1 MDLRINGRNMEISDR
16 LRQHITNRLGVVDR
30 HLPNIARAEVEVA
43 AERTRAQQDRVVVQ
57 VTLNISGTLLRAQQR
72 AASANAAV
80 NAAAEALDRQINRYK
95 SRVYRSERESR
106 GALEYTP
113 DATRPDA
120 GRPDVALPEA
130 ARPSAEPP
138 PEAVDL
144 ELGRVGSLTR
154 IKRFAMEP
162 MTVEEAALQM
172 ERLDHAFYLFLDS
185 ETSQYSV
192 IYRRGDAN
200 YGLIQPEGG

>member
-1 MDLRINGRNMEISDR
+1 MDLRINGRNMEISDG

-30 HLPNIARAEVEVA
+30 HLPNIAHAEVDVA

-72 AASANAAV
+72 ASTANAAV
-80 NAAAEALDRQINRYK
+80 NAAADALDRQINRYK

-106 GALEYTP
+106 GALDYNP
-113 DATRPDA
+113 DI
-120 GRPDVALPEA
+120 GRPDLA
-130 ARPSAEPP
+130 APTAEQPGAEPP
-138 PEAVDL
+138 PDAVDL

-154 IKRFAMEP
+154 VKRFAMEP

-172 ERLDHAFYLFLDS
+172 ERLDHAFYMFLDS

-200 YGLIQPEGG
+200 YGLIQPEGE

>member
-1 MDLRINGRNMEISDR
+1 MDLRINGRNMEISDP

-43 AERTRAQQDRVVVQ
+43 SERTRAQQDRVVVQ

-72 AASANAAV
+72 ASTANAAV
-80 NAAAEALDRQINRYK
+80 NAAADALDRQINRYK

-106 GALEYTP
+106 GALDYHP
-113 DATRPDA
+113 DV
-120 GRPDVALPEA
+120 GRPDLA
-130 ARPSAEPP
+130 APTAEQPNAESPP
-138 PEAVDL
+138 DAVDL

-154 IKRFAMEP
+154 VKRFAMEP

-172 ERLDHAFYLFLDS
+172 ERLDHAFYMFLDS

-200 YGLIQPEGG
+200 YGLIQPDGG

>member
-1 MDLRINGRNMEISDR
+1 MDLRINGRNMEISDP

-30 HLPNIARAEVEVA
+30 HLPNIAHAEVDVA

-72 AASANAAV
+72 ASTANAAV
-80 NAAAEALDRQINRYK
+80 NAAADALDRQINRYK

-106 GALEYTP
+106 GALDYNP
-113 DATRPDA
+113 DV
-120 GRPDVALPEA
+120 GRPDLAEPETE
-130 ARPSAEPP
+130 PPGAEPP
-138 PEAVDL
+138 PDAVDL

-154 IKRFAMEP
+154 VKRFAMEP

-172 ERLDHAFYLFLDS
+172 ERLDHAFYMFLDS

-200 YGLIQPEGG
+200 YGLIQPEGA